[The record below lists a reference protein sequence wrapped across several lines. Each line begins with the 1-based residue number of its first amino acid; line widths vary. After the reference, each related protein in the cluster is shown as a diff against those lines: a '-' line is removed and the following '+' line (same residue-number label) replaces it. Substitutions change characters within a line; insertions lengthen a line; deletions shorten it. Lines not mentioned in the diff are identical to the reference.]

1 MKLVITESQLRGIVE
16 MSVSAY
22 QGTPHDFESFDINK
36 VGQGEGSQWFGWG
49 LYFSDSKGIA
59 SYYAQSVAD
68 AKNRNL
74 KDNPELKYKGKII
87 KDLFFIIND
96 YRIGSGSFVKDILF
110 RDVLKDL
117 YYKILNYLKGHY
129 QNVRWD
135 NIIRNKQQ
143 LINLVKEKYEEHI
156 NILEDR
162 LKHENEMSQMGY
174 GDSNSENYREMIEKE
189 KKIYEDFVNGRLTEE
204 NRIIDE
210 ISNLKESDFSL
221 TSDDDLQKQSYIYD
235 VTLHKNKTPDQYDYL
250 SWYDDLTPNQKQKI
264 INQIKTEKL
273 KKRNFY
279 IVKPT
284 ESETEIQPEFFWD
297 ASSAKDRAK
306 TKNRK
311 SYIPLLG
318 INVHDFVVEK
328 GTFTTE
334 DLNKSVKDF
343 YTQLSGLLGSP
354 KNASMFLLRGGID
367 GIKYPSNTI
376 AGGESKGTNYVIFDP
391 KQITIEKKNKVD
403 IQ

>member
-16 MSVSAY
+16 MSISAY

-36 VGQGEGSQWFGWG
+36 VGEGEGTQWFGWG
-49 LYFSDSKGIA
+49 LYFSDSESIA
-59 SYYAQSVAD
+59 NYYAQSVAD

-74 KDNPELKYKGKII
+74 KDNPELKYKGNVI
-87 KDLFFIIND
+87 KDLFFIINN

-135 NIIRNKQQ
+135 NIIRNKRQ

-221 TSDDDLQKQSYIYD
+221 TSDDDLQKQSFIYD

-318 INVHDFVVEK
+318 INIHDFVVEK

-354 KNASMFLLRGGID
+354 KNASMFLLRAGID
-367 GIKYPSNTI
+367 GIKYPTNTI
-376 AGGESKGTNYVIFDP
+376 AGGESVGTNYVIFDP
-391 KQITIEKKNKVD
+391 KQITIEKKNKVE
-403 IQ
+403 I